1 MDLPLPIHFDNTT
14 GLDELIE
21 LIHSHCEQYIAD
33 EVLPHVDDAW
43 VDYSRTKIGY
53 EIPINRHFYVYE
65 PPRELAEIKAD
76 ITALESEIMNMLGG
90 LDA

>member
-21 LIHSHCEQYIAD
+21 LIKPHCEQYMKD
-33 EVLPHVDDAW
+33 EVLPHVADAW
-43 VDYSRTKIGY
+43 VDYSRTRIGY

-65 PPRELAEIKAD
+65 PPRDLAKIKSE
-76 ITALESEIMNMLGG
+76 ITALEADIMKMLGG